1 MRIKRSVN
9 TNTRSM
15 FFGVVRRN
23 LHNCPRS
30 VRETTYK
37 SLVRPTLEYGSA
49 AWDLYYEKDIQKL
62 ERIQRK
68 TARFCAGNYSYY
80 ASVTEMLQELKAGV
94 DVNLSE
100 FLQSLRKWLKGKQ
113 VLEHHWSALQEIRLD
128 TLRGATKIN
137 FTEIYSV

>member
-1 MRIKRSVN
+1 
-9 TNTRSM
+9 M

-113 VLEHHWSALQEIRLD
+113 VLSGLTLSEGRQKLTSRRYIRFGQKLQD
-128 TLRGATKIN
+128 QVSQST
-137 FTEIYSV
+137 SH